1 MQAVHA
7 RKSPAGTPG
16 QTSGAA
22 THYHES
28 AVIVPQPH
36 VERLLSRLSGV
47 RRTRNGWTARCP
59 AHNDRRPSLSIAV
72 TDTGRILLHCFAD
85 CTPEA
90 VLAAVGLH
98 WSDLGRPATPDERF
112 EADLRRRFDQACF
125 KAACDVAE
133 WARVLDGRT
142 YEERFA
148 LARYLHLVPYLD
160 DLRERLLADEL
171 EARLAALEEA
181 ERWLL

>member
-1 MQAVHA
+1 MQAVCA
-7 RKSPAGTPG
+7 RKSPAGAAGPG
-16 QTSGAA
+16 QT
-22 THYHES
+22 HYHATS
-28 AVIVPQPH
+28 DVILPH
-36 VERLLSRLSGV
+36 VEQLLSRLSHV

-59 AHNDRRPSLSIAV
+59 AHHDRRPSLSIAV
-72 TDTGRILLHCFAD
+72 TNTGKVLLHCFAG
-85 CTPEA
+85 CPPEA
-90 VLAAVGLH
+90 VLAAVGLR

-112 EADLRRRFDQACF
+112 ETDLRRRFDQACF